1 MGPKKL
7 ALGSKSSELAD
18 SSSASLDK
26 LWSFSLHFGYAAV
39 ALRLSLVGFSAQLK
53 TACLSISPKR
63 PSHPQQRHSSPTSNK
78 IFLPFIFLLLH
89 LNRLCFFARFLQAHR
104 GCQLWFSDRQW
115 RLLHFFFF
123 FHCLF

>member
-26 LWSFSLHFGYAAV
+26 LWSFSLHFGYTAV
-39 ALRLSLVGFSAQLK
+39 SLRLSLVGFSAQLK

-63 PSHPQQRHSSPTSNK
+63 PSHPPAET
-78 IFLPFIFLLLH
+78 
-89 LNRLCFFARFLQAHR
+89 
-104 GCQLWFSDRQW
+104 
-115 RLLHFFFF
+115 
-123 FHCLF
+123 LFPHK